1 MKKKKI
7 PLRVCAGCQEQKSKK
22 EMIRVVRTPEGAV
35 DPVIGEVRPD
45 EVDLIG
51 GLAQVDGKAR
61 LMLAAPG
68 KRHIL
73 LREVRAALRQ
83 GVVPDPLLF
92 RLAPPAG
99 DRDDLRPAARLPD
112 AGGQQLGGPPVQ
124 QDVRMAAVHGGE
136 IDRTAGLEG
145 VLPVH
150 QHQGAGPA
158 LLPGKAYGPHA
169 STPSSTSRL
178 TRVWKSRPMA
188 CIIPG

>member
-1 MKKKKI
+1 MKSA
-7 PLRVCAGCQEQKSKK
+7 PLSARVSSQ
-22 EMIRVVRTPEGAV
+22 IRCCSAW
-35 DPVIGEVRPD
+35 
-45 EVDLIG
+45 
-51 GLAQVDGKAR
+51 
-61 LMLAAPG
+61 
-68 KRHIL
+68 
-73 LREVRAALRQ
+73 LRQ
-83 GVVPDPLLF
+83 PETGTIS
-92 RLAPPAG
+92 A
-99 DRDDLRPAARLPD
+99 
-112 AGGQQLGGPPVQ
+112 PPVQ

-188 CIIPG
+188 YIMPG